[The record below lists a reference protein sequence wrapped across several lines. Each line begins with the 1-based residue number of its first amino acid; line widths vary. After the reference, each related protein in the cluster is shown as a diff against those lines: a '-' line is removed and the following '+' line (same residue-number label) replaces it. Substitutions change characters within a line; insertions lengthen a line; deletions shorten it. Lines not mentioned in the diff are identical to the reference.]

1 MVGLVI
7 LTPDGQV
14 ATMDDLAGQM
24 IRHYFP
30 AQVQTGHL
38 PDNLRRWV
46 VRKIRTIERE
56 IEAGSALISH
66 SYEVKSGSRR
76 LTVRLNPHPDEG
88 FLLMLEETKVAEY
101 SIAAL
106 MNLGLTRR
114 EAEVLFWIGKD
125 KTSLEVAELLTMS
138 ERTVKKHLEHI
149 YKKFRVQTR
158 LAAVMYALEK
168 LGIMDL

>member
-30 AQVQTGHL
+30 VQLQTGHL
-38 PDNLRRWV
+38 PDTLRRWV

-88 FLLMLEETKVAEY
+88 
-101 SIAAL
+101 
-106 MNLGLTRR
+106 
-114 EAEVLFWIGKD
+114 
-125 KTSLEVAELLTMS
+125 
-138 ERTVKKHLEHI
+138 
-149 YKKFRVQTR
+149 
-158 LAAVMYALEK
+158 
-168 LGIMDL
+168 